1 MYLPAAFQQVDRG
14 LLTECI
20 ERYSFGVLTSA
31 GASGPEASHL
41 PFLYDPEAGP
51 YGTLISHMAK
61 SNPHWRYADGETVLV
76 IFSGP
81 DAYISP
87 AWYAAE
93 NVVPTWNY
101 VAVHATGKFEPVF
114 DPEEILDIVQRT
126 VVRYEASRATP
137 WTFDATTEFAQ
148 RLAQMVVGFRIEL
161 TRLDGKWKLS
171 QNHAIERRRGVL
183 RGLEAEGGLQA
194 RELAKYMALTVPGEC
209 AEGM

>member
-1 MYLPAAFQQVDRG
+1 MYLPAAFQQIDRG
-14 LLTECI
+14 LLTACM
-20 ERYSFGVLTSA
+20 ERHSFGVLTSA
-31 GASGPEASHL
+31 GPHGPEATHL
-41 PFLYDPEAGP
+41 PFLYVPEAGP

-61 SNPHWRYADGETVLV
+61 SNPHWRYADGETVLA

-87 AWYAAE
+87 SWYASE

-114 DPEEILDIVQRT
+114 DPDEILDIVQRT

-137 WTFDATTEFAQ
+137 WTFDPSTDFAQ

-171 QNHAIERRRGVL
+171 QNHSPERRRRVIH
-183 RGLEAEGGLQA
+183 GLELEADPQA
-194 RELAKYMALTVPGEC
+194 RELARLMALAEEC
-209 AEGM
+209 AEGV